1 MLTPSITAISFKSVT
16 YGYHDGSQIK
26 PVLEKAS
33 FNISQGDCVALL
45 GASGAGK
52 STILNLVSG
61 IDVPE
66 KGEIL
71 VSNKNVTTLGEP
83 KLTLFRREHIGFV
96 YQFFNLVPLLTVA
109 ENLAFPLSLNGVDRS
124 TQTDKVEAWLEKIQ
138 LADRGAAFP
147 DQLSGGEQQR
157 VAIAR
162 ALIHSPDIILADEP
176 TGNLDAVHGRN
187 ILTLLLQSAREAGK
201 TLLMVT
207 HSREVAESADKVMRL
222 ETGKI
227 ETVETASG
235 W

>member
-1 MLTPSITAISFKSVT
+1 MLTSSITAISFNSVT
-16 YGYHDGSQIK
+16 YGYHDGRQIK
-26 PVLEKAS
+26 PVLEAAS
-33 FNISQGDCVALL
+33 FSISQGDCVALL

-61 IDVPE
+61 IDVPQ

-71 VSNKNVTTLGEP
+71 VAEENVTKLGEP

-96 YQFFNLVPLLTVA
+96 FQFFNLVPLLTVA
-109 ENLAFPLSLNGVDRS
+109 ENLAFPLSLNGVERS
-124 TQTDKVEAWLEKIQ
+124 HQTTVVDEWLEKIQ

-176 TGNLDAVHGRN
+176 TGNLDAVHGRS
-187 ILTLLLQSAREAGK
+187 ILSLLLQSAREAGK

-222 ETGKI
+222 DGGKI
-227 ETVETASG
+227 EIVETASG